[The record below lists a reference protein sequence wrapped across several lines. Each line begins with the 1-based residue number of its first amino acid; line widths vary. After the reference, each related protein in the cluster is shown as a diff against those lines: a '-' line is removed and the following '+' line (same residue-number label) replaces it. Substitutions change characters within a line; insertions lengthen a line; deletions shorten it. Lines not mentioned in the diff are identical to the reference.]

1 LKHST
6 VTVRSTSPPQVRK
19 LYEERI
25 PIMSNQYSATAPV
38 VGRHNKKSNSLIGFD
53 PLLKEDLPAVA
64 TFTSDPSTPP
74 LESRQ
79 QDVAMDLRMIASQ
92 LELSSP
98 RQVQEDEQKSP
109 ICTRSSRIA
118 AKLPWQKRPGGHRKT
133 RSLASVPNI
142 WNRNQA
148 NSSNSSP
155 APSNTTTPTLS
166 PVVNR
171 NQHNVSKSSPFS
183 PSQSP
188 PVVGANDPNEPS
200 PSTGMIH
207 DLMELQFS
215 SDAFCD
221 LQIPGLQTKP
231 RPTSFLT
238 GQEVVHVSE
247 VDATAWQLEIPAKAE
262 FEVITKVAEFLES
275 YEKEE
280 CLLDLALLVGLN
292 RLELNQFARGDTS
305 LAADKIAACHR
316 PLVESLLE
324 CSDDLTVHGFVTAG
338 ANTGTGT
345 GTPASGETRQVLILE
360 SKRQFLCVFR
370 GTPTEQQGKFSR
382 QPELVQM
389 GGLSVFG
396 DRLTA
401 IQELETATF
410 ATLDKLTEENPF
422 CDVVFTGHSYGAAM
436 ATLAAQRYALA
447 RSELR
452 IAVLTTAC
460 PKVGA
465 ADFRSAVH
473 SLPNLKVMRVEY
485 GNGRPMA
492 APNGCQVGHTIR
504 IHPSVGTNKPVV
516 HPVKA
521 YKFGD
526 ADDTGRSLFKREK
539 DISDYVRALESL
551 TTWVQDYHR
560 QDGAGVKGKDNEARQ
575 MV

>member
-1 LKHST
+1 MST
-6 VTVRSTSPPQVRK
+6 QF
-19 LYEERI
+19 
-25 PIMSNQYSATAPV
+25 SATAPL
-38 VGRHNKKSNSLIGFD
+38 VGRHKKSNSLIGFD
-53 PLLKEDLPAVA
+53 PLLKDDLAAV
-64 TFTSDPSTPP
+64 TTVNSDRSTPP

-79 QDVAMDLRMIASQ
+79 PQDVTIDLRMIASQ

-98 RQVQEDEQKSP
+98 RHIQDDELKSP
-109 ICTRSSRIA
+109 KSAHSTRSSRLS
-118 AKLPWQKRPGGHRKT
+118 AKIPRQKKQGHRKT
-133 RSLASVPNI
+133 RSLASIPNL
-142 WNRNQA
+142 WNRNHA

-155 APSNTTTPTLS
+155 GHSKTTSPTLS

-171 NQHNVSKSSPFS
+171 DQHIVPSATFS
-183 PSQSP
+183 PSQ
-188 PVVGANDPNEPS
+188 PS
-200 PSTGMIH
+200 PLVASNDQPGSSPSDGMIH
-207 DLMELQFS
+207 DLMELQLN
-215 SDAFCD
+215 SDAFRH

-262 FEVITKVAEFLES
+262 FEVSTKVAEFLES

-280 CLLDLALLVGLN
+280 CLLDLATLVGLN
-292 RLELNQFARGDTS
+292 RLELNQFARGDAS

-324 CSDDLTVHGFVTAG
+324 CSDDLVVHGFVTAG
-338 ANTGTGT
+338 ASTGNSAPTT
-345 GTPASGETRQVLILE
+345 TPASGESRQVLILE

-370 GTPTEQQGKFSR
+370 GKPAEQQGKFSR
-382 QPELVQM
+382 QPELIQM

-396 DRLTA
+396 DRLAA

-410 ATLDKLTEENPF
+410 SILDKLTEENPF
-422 CDVVFTGHSYGAAM
+422 CDVLFAGHSYGAAM

-473 SLPNLKVMRVEY
+473 SLSNLKVMHVEY

-504 IHPSVGTNKPVV
+504 IHPSVGTNKPVA

-539 DISDYVRALESL
+539 DVSDYVRALESL
-551 TTWVQDYHR
+551 STWVQDYHR
-560 QDGAGVKGKDNEARQ
+560 QDGAGVKGEDNEARQ

>member
-1 LKHST
+1 MST
-6 VTVRSTSPPQVRK
+6 
-19 LYEERI
+19 
-25 PIMSNQYSATAPV
+25 QYSATAPL
-38 VGRHNKKSNSLIGFD
+38 VGRHKKSNSLIGFD
-53 PLLKEDLPAVA
+53 PLLKEDLPAVVS
-64 TFTSDPSTPP
+64 TLTSDPSTPP
-74 LESRQ
+74 PESRQ

-98 RQVQEDEQKSP
+98 RQIQEDDQKSP
-109 ICTRSSRIA
+109 ISTRSSRIA
-118 AKLPWQKRPGGHRKT
+118 VKMPWQKRPGSHRKT
-133 RSLASVPNI
+133 RSLASVPSL

-148 NSSNSSP
+148 NSSNSTTP

-166 PVVNR
+166 PVVNHH
-171 NQHNVSKSSPFS
+171 QHNVSKSSTFS

-188 PVVGANDPNEPS
+188 HPVVGANDPNETS
-200 PSTGMIH
+200 PSAGMIH
-207 DLMELQFS
+207 DLMELQFN

-262 FEVITKVAEFLES
+262 FEVGAKVAEFLES

-280 CLLDLALLVGLN
+280 CQLDLASLVGLN
-292 RLELNQFARGDTS
+292 RLELNQFARGDVS
-305 LAADKIAACHR
+305 LASDKIAACHR

-338 ANTGTGT
+338 ASTGTGT
-345 GTPASGETRQVLILE
+345 GTGTNPASGENRQVLILE

-370 GTPTEQQGKFSR
+370 GTPAEQQGKFSR

-447 RSELR
+447 RSDLR

-504 IHPSVGTNKPVV
+504 IHPSVGTNKPVA

-539 DISDYVRALESL
+539 DVSDYVRALESL
-551 TTWVQDYHR
+551 NTWVQDYHR

>member
-1 LKHST
+1 MST
-6 VTVRSTSPPQVRK
+6 
-19 LYEERI
+19 
-25 PIMSNQYSATAPV
+25 QYSATAPL
-38 VGRHNKKSNSLIGFD
+38 VGRHKKSNSLIGFD
-53 PLLKEDLPAVA
+53 PLLKEDLPAVVS
-64 TFTSDPSTPP
+64 TLTSDRSTPP
-74 LESRQ
+74 PESRQ
-79 QDVAMDLRMIASQ
+79 QDVTMDLRMIASQ

-98 RQVQEDEQKSP
+98 RQVQEDDQKSP
-109 ICTRSSRIA
+109 ISTPRSRIA
-118 AKLPWQKRPGGHRKT
+118 AKMPWQKRPGSHRKT
-133 RSLASVPNI
+133 RSLASVPNL

-148 NSSNSSP
+148 NSSNSTP
-155 APSNTTTPTLS
+155 AHSNTATPTLS
-166 PVVNR
+166 PASNHH
-171 NQHNVSKSSPFS
+171 QHNVSKSSTFS

-188 PVVGANDPNEPS
+188 APVVGANDPNESS
-200 PSTGMIH
+200 PSAGMIH
-207 DLMELQFS
+207 DLMELQIN

-262 FEVITKVAEFLES
+262 FEVGTKVAEFLES

-280 CLLDLALLVGLN
+280 CLLDLASLVGLN
-292 RLELNQFARGDTS
+292 SLELNQFARGDVS
-305 LAADKIAACHR
+305 VAADTIAACHR

-324 CSDDLTVHGFVTAG
+324 CSDDLLVHGFVTAG
-338 ANTGTGT
+338 A
-345 GTPASGETRQVLILE
+345 SGENRQVLILE

-370 GTPTEQQGKFSR
+370 GTPAEQQGKFSK

-389 GGLSVFG
+389 GGLPVFG
-396 DRLTA
+396 DRLSA

-410 ATLDKLTEENPF
+410 ATLDKLTDLNPF
-422 CDVVFTGHSYGAAM
+422 CDIVFAGHSYGAAM

-447 RSELR
+447 RSDLR

-460 PKVGA
+460 PMVGA

-473 SLPNLKVMRVEY
+473 SLANLKVMRVEY
-485 GNGRPMA
+485 GNGRPMV
-492 APNGCQVGHTIR
+492 APNCCQVGHTIR
-504 IHPSVGTNKPVV
+504 IHPSVGTNRPVAL
-516 HPVKA
+516 PVKA

-526 ADDTGRSLFKREK
+526 ADDTGRSFFKREK
-539 DISDYVRALESL
+539 DVSDYVRALESL
-551 TTWVQDYHR
+551 NTWVKDYHR